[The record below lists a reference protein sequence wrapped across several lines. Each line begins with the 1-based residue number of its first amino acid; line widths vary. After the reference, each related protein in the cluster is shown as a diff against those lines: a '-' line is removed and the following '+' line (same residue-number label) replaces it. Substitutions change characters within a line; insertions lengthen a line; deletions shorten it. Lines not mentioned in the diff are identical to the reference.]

1 MKGKVSPAKATS
13 FRASTISP
21 SRKNTTDEHKSER
34 KEPSLYELSYLDGL
48 KKSDEDDK
56 EEDEET
62 DRYNY
67 RSKSQHKPPLDY
79 QLEEIDSGKMML

>member
-1 MKGKVSPAKATS
+1 MKGRASPAKATS
-13 FRASTISP
+13 LRASTISP

-48 KKSDEDDK
+48 KKNDVDDR
-56 EEDEET
+56 EEDEDVDGE
-62 DRYNY
+62 NY
-67 RSKSQHKPPLDY
+67 RSKSQKKPPLDY